1 MSMDE
6 RRRRKAAEKR
16 KHREKRVAQEKA
28 RQRGAGEGGSHA
40 SPPVSVGDLPLGE
53 CVISKGWKERGLA
66 HLLLTRRQPD
76 GKLLVGGWYV
86 DTFCLGLKDCAVIPN
101 VEEGEYQE
109 NLKPNLFNDD
119 VTFEPC
125 KPAFA
130 RALVEGAIA
139 FAGQYG
145 FKPAKRWEQS
155 RPLFVEEAAGS
166 SRITFGKGGKPCYV
180 KRGETNAQG
189 ILARL
194 ERKVGPG
201 NYLVENPPEG

>member
-16 KHREKRVAQEKA
+16 KSREKRVAREKA
-28 RQRGAGEGGSHA
+28 RLRGAGEGQDA
-40 SPPVSVGDLPLGE
+40 PPVVVGDLPLGE

-109 NLKPNLFNDD
+109 NLKPNIFHDA

-130 RALVEGAIA
+130 RALVEGAID

-155 RPLFVEEAAGS
+155 RPLFGEEAVSGGS
-166 SRITFGKGGKPCYV
+166 RLSFGKDGKPCYV

-194 ERKVGPG
+194 ERKAGPG
-201 NYLVENPPEG
+201 NYLVEESAEA